1 MGLIVREK
9 RFVQVVGET
18 EPSMKEQWFLHI
30 DKMNW
35 DLLIHLDSGKVA
47 FFLSRNPV
55 QMIDFKL
62 SLDPPVVKGSL
73 VEFLKY
79 EEPWNLS
86 RQLLWGHKIPA
97 YLVEKSQ
104 RYHILK

>member
-47 FFLSRNPV
+47 FFCP
-55 QMIDFKL
+55 
-62 SLDPPVVKGSL
+62 
-73 VEFLKY
+73 
-79 EEPWNLS
+79 
-86 RQLLWGHKIPA
+86 
-97 YLVEKSQ
+97 
-104 RYHILK
+104 